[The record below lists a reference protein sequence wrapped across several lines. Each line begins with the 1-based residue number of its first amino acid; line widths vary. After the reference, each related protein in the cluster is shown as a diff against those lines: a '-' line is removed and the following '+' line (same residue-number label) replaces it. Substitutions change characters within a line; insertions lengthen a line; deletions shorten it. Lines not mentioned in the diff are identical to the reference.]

1 MTSTVV
7 PDIISAAG
15 FAIATWATLRID
27 PDVLGRLPKLFLA
40 ICTSL
45 YTLVGLSNI
54 IEHAGITPYLDRY
67 EDYLE
72 ITFIPFFL
80 FFVFS
85 VQNEQEI
92 RRRIRA
98 EQETRVINKNL
109 ETLIAERTA
118 ALEASNRELESF
130 CYSVS
135 HDLRAPLRHID
146 GYGRILLEDL
156 QGRLGE
162 EDKLYLERLRH
173 ATLKMESLIDDL
185 LELSRVTRADLN
197 RQKVDLSVMA
207 REITTELDKASPVR
221 DVEWHIGG
229 GMWAQGDPL
238 LLRVALVNLLGNA
251 WKYTSG
257 TAHAI
262 VEFSAVREND
272 QMTFFIRDNG
282 AGFSMDYSDKLFIP
296 FQRLHRE
303 DQFEGTGVGLA
314 TVKRI
319 IARHGG
325 RIWAEAAVGHGATF
339 YFTLR

>member
-7 PDIISAAG
+7 PDIISAGG

-27 PDVLGRLPKLFLA
+27 PNVLGRLPRLFLT
-40 ICTSL
+40 ICMSL

-54 IEHAGITPYLDRY
+54 AEHAGISPYLDRY

-72 ITFIPFFL
+72 IIFIPFFL

-85 VQNEQEI
+85 LQNEQEI
-92 RRRIRA
+92 RKRIRA
-98 EQETRVINKNL
+98 EQETRKINESL
-109 ETLIAERTA
+109 EMLIAERTA

-146 GYGRILLEDL
+146 GYSRILLDDL
-156 QGRLGE
+156 MGRLNDE
-162 EDKLYLERLRH
+162 EKLYLERLRH
-173 ATLKMESLIDDL
+173 STLKMESLIDDL

-197 RQKVDLSVMA
+197 RQTVDLSIIA
-207 REITTELDKASPVR
+207 REIAVELDKTEETRA
-221 DVEWHIGG
+221 VEWHIDDGIRV
-229 GMWAQGDPL
+229 QGDPA

-251 WKYTSG
+251 WKYTSRK
-257 TAHAI
+257 TNAV
-262 VEFSAVREND
+262 VEFRSVKEND
-272 QMTFFIRDNG
+272 HPLFFVRDNG
-282 AGFSMDYSDKLFIP
+282 AGFSMDYANKLFIP

-303 DQFEGTGVGLA
+303 DEFEGTGVGLA

-319 IARHGG
+319 ISRHGG
-325 RIWAEAAVGHGATF
+325 LIWADAAVGSGATF

>member
-1 MTSTVV
+1 MTSTIVFDV
-7 PDIISAAG
+7 ISAIG
-15 FAIATWATLRID
+15 FAIATGAILRTD
-27 PDVLGRLPKLFLA
+27 PNVLGRLPKLFLT
-40 ICTSL
+40 ICMSL

-72 ITFIPFFL
+72 IIFIPFFL

-85 VQNEQEI
+85 VQNEEES
-92 RRRIRA
+92 RRRIQA
-98 EQETRVINKNL
+98 EQETRAINENL
-109 ETLIAERTA
+109 ELLIAERTA

-146 GYGRILLEDL
+146 GYSRILLEDL
-156 QGRLGE
+156 QGRLNE
-162 EDKLYLERLRH
+162 EDRLYLERLRH
-173 ATLKMESLIDDL
+173 STLKMESLINDL
-185 LELSRVTRADLN
+185 LELSRVTRSDLD
-197 RQKVDLSVMA
+197 RQKVDLSLMA
-207 REITTELDKASPVR
+207 REIVAELGKASPAR
-221 DVEWHIGG
+221 AVEWHIDG

-251 WKYTSG
+251 WKYTNR

-262 VEFSAVREND
+262 VEFSSVRENNH
-272 QMTFFIRDNG
+272 QTFFVRDNG
-282 AGFSMDYSDKLFIP
+282 AGFSMDYADKLFIP

-303 DQFEGTGVGLA
+303 DEFEGTGVGLA

-325 RIWAEAAVGHGATF
+325 RIWAESAVDHGATF